1 MARRVTQGLDMINN
15 FTLGVTTILFYIGAA
30 STQLYPITAVRLIN
44 KRFLFIAGMIAISLH
59 GILLYGQIFVGS
71 GINFG
76 FFNAASLVT
85 WGIAL
90 LLLITLLAKPVENLL
105 IVLFPLAALMVG
117 LEMYF
122 PSQRILAADL
132 NFGVQLHIFYS
143 ILAYSIL
150 SIAALQAIFLAIQDY
165 QLHHKHPG
173 WALQMLPPLQ
183 VMEVLLVQM
192 IGIGVILLTASLIS
206 GFIFLENI
214 FAQHLVHK
222 TVLSMGAWLIFVA
235 LLWGR
240 WQYGWRGK
248 TLVRWNLS
256 GFFVLMLAYFGSKL
270 VLELILKRTI

>member
-1 MARRVTQGLDMINN
+1 MG
-15 FTLGVTTILFYIGAA
+15 
-30 STQLYPITAVRLIN
+30 
-44 KRFLFIAGMIAISLH
+44 
-59 GILLYGQIFVGS
+59 
-71 GINFG
+71 
-76 FFNAASLVT
+76 
-85 WGIAL
+85 
-90 LLLITLLAKPVENLL
+90 
-105 IVLFPLAALMVG
+105 
-117 LEMYF
+117 
-122 PSQRILAADL
+122 
-132 NFGVQLHIFYS
+132 FGVQLHIFYS

-150 SIAALQAIFLAIQDY
+150 SISALQSIFLAIQDY

-183 VMEVLLVQM
+183 VMETLLVQM

-222 TVLSMGAWLIFVA
+222 TVLSLFAWLIFVA

-256 GFFVLMLAYFGSKL
+256 GFFILMLAYFGSKL
-270 VLELILKRTI
+270 VLELVLKRTV

>member
-1 MARRVTQGLDMINN
+1 MT
-15 FTLGVTTILFYIGAA
+15 
-30 STQLYPITAVRLIN
+30 
-44 KRFLFIAGMIAISLH
+44 AISLH
-59 GILLYGQIFVGS
+59 GILLYGQIFIGS

-76 FFNAASLVT
+76 FFNAASLVA

-90 LLLITLLAKPVENLL
+90 LLLVTLLAKPVKNLV
-105 IVLFPLAALMVG
+105 IVWSPLAALLVG

-122 PSQRILAADL
+122 PSQRILATDL

-183 VMEVLLVQM
+183 GMEVLLVQM

-206 GFIFLENI
+206 GFIFVENI

-222 TVLSMGAWLIFVA
+222 TVLSMLAWLIFVA

-248 TLVRWNLS
+248 TLVLWNFS
-256 GFFVLMLAYFGSKL
+256 GFFILMLAYFGSKL
-270 VLELILKRTI
+270 VLELILKRTV

>member
-1 MARRVTQGLDMINN
+1 MVNSL
-15 FTLGVTTILFYIGAA
+15 TLSVMTIVFYIGAA
-30 STQLYPITAVRLIN
+30 VTRLYLKPSHLFSAKQLLLLLGIV
-44 KRFLFIAGMIAISLH
+44 AISLH
-59 GILLYGQIFVGS
+59 GILLYSQIFIGA

-76 FFNAASLVT
+76 FFNAASLVA

-90 LLLITLLAKPVENLL
+90 LLWVTVLAKPVENLL
-105 IVLFPLAALMVG
+105 IALFPLAALFIG
-117 LEMYF
+117 LEAYF
-122 PSQRILAADL
+122 PSQRILSADMG
-132 NFGVQLHIFYS
+132 FGVQLHIFYS

-150 SIAALQAIFLAIQDY
+150 SISALQSIFLAIQDY

-183 VMEVLLVQM
+183 VMEALLVQM

-222 TVLSMGAWLIFVA
+222 TVLSLFAWLIFVA

-256 GFFVLMLAYFGSKL
+256 GFFILMLAYFGSKL
-270 VLELILKRTI
+270 VLELVLKRTV

>member
-1 MARRVTQGLDMINN
+1 MISN
-15 FTLGVTTILFYIGAA
+15 FTLSVTTILFYIGAA
-30 STQLYPITAVRLIN
+30 TTQLYPMTTARLAH
-44 KRFLFIAGMIAISLH
+44 KRLLFIAGMIAISLH
-59 GILLYGQIFVGS
+59 GILLYGQIFISS

-90 LLLITLLAKPVENLL
+90 LLLVTLLAKPVENLL

-122 PSQRILAADL
+122 PSQRILATDL

-192 IGIGVILLTASLIS
+192 IGIGVILLTASLLS

-222 TVLSMGAWLIFVA
+222 TVLSMVAWLIFVA

-256 GFFVLMLAYFGSKL
+256 GFFILMLAYFGSKL